1 MILAYDALLV
11 YLFKNTFD
19 LLSLSSTVV
28 EYLQTFLPT
37 KTERKKVF
45 FSTYSRARTTLLLW
59 TVVFEEKL
67 QPCSELRDFQSPF
80 CHILQTLNKI

>member
-37 KTERKKVF
+37 KTERKKKF
-45 FSTYSRARTTLLLW
+45 F
-59 TVVFEEKL
+59 FNI
-67 QPCSELRDFQSPF
+67 Q
-80 CHILQTLNKI
+80 

>member
-45 FSTYSRARTTLLLW
+45 FQHAVEHGLLYCYGQLYLR
-59 TVVFEEKL
+59 KNL
-67 QPCSELRDFQSPF
+67 QLY
-80 CHILQTLNKI
+80 

>member
-37 KTERKKVF
+37 KTEGKKVF
-45 FSTYSRARTTLLLW
+45 FSTYSRARTTLLLR

-67 QPCSELRDFQSPF
+67 LPCLKSRYFRNYQF
-80 CHILQTLNKI
+80 